1 MEGYKTKR
9 EYVINVSDEVRKLGD
24 GIKKWYES
32 HEGNEAQLTTYQGST
47 YLTEFQ
53 DEEGKTLFQIEFS
66 YNVRIPIK
74 HSDQL
79 RVIREY
85 VANYNKELA
94 TRDEFGEEIAMYI
107 HKKTVWLDT
116 EICFWLMERED
127 DSLTLSDVFHSLQSL
142 DDLKVELMQ
151 KYRIMERLAS

>member
-9 EYVINVSDEVRKLGD
+9 EYVINVSDEVRELGG
-24 GIKKWYES
+24 GIRKWYEAY
-32 HEGNEAQLTTYQGST
+32 EGNEAQQTNYQGNT
-47 YLTEFQ
+47 YLTVLK
-53 DEEGKTLFQIEFS
+53 DEECKTLFQIEFS

-79 RVIREY
+79 RIIREY

-94 TRDEFGEEIAMYI
+94 TKDEFGEEIAMYI

-127 DSLTLSDVFHSLQSL
+127 DSLTLSDVFHSLRSL
-142 DDLKVELMQ
+142 DDLKVDLMQ
-151 KYRIMERLAS
+151 KYRIMERLTR